1 MNTKLI
7 FFMLI
12 NRSRSFVD
20 ICIIIMNI
28 MKADLHNHSYYSDG
42 VLSPTEVVKLAS
54 EAECDLFSL
63 TDHDTTDGILEAKLE
78 ADKLNLNLIN
88 GVEISALW
96 RNMAIHILG
105 LGIDINNDILQTGLE
120 HNQKLRKE
128 RAEKIALGLW
138 RSGIKDALEKTQRF
152 SKTNMLTRTHFAQ
165 MLISEGYC
173 KDMKAVFR
181 RYLTGKK
188 PGSVRVEWED
198 FDEVVHWIH
207 ASGGKA
213 FIAHPFRYRMTHTK
227 IKSMLNDFKCVL
239 GDGIEIVTG
248 TSSDE
253 EIQLGSQWASKYNLL
268 ATCGSDFH
276 GWPNQRV
283 RIGHLRD
290 LPDPAI
296 AVWRYL

>member
-1 MNTKLI
+1 
-7 FFMLI
+7 
-12 NRSRSFVD
+12 
-20 ICIIIMNI
+20 

-42 VLSPTEVVKLAS
+42 VLSPSQVVKLAS

-63 TDHDTTDGILEAKLE
+63 TDHDTTDGIAEAQLEAN
-78 ADKLNLNLIN
+78 KLNLNFIN
-88 GVEISALW
+88 GVEISAFW

-128 RAEKIALGLW
+128 RAEKIALDLW
-138 RSGIKDALEKTQRF
+138 RSGIKDALEKTQSF
-152 SKTNMLTRTHFAQ
+152 SKTDMLTRTHFAQ

-188 PGSVRVEWED
+188 PGGVRVEWED
-198 FDEVVHWIH
+198 FDEVVRWIH
-207 ASGGKA
+207 AAGGKA

-227 IKSMLNDFKCVL
+227 IKTLLNDFKCVL
-239 GDGIEIVTG
+239 GDGIEVVTG
-248 TSSDE
+248 TSSEE
-253 EIQLGSQWASKYNLL
+253 EIQLGNQWAGKYDLL

-283 RIGHLRD
+283 CIGNLRD
-290 LPDPAI
+290 LPDPEK
-296 AVWRYL
+296 AVWKYL

>member
-1 MNTKLI
+1 
-7 FFMLI
+7 
-12 NRSRSFVD
+12 
-20 ICIIIMNI
+20 

-42 VLSPTEVVKLAS
+42 VLSPSQLVKLAS
-54 EAECDLFSL
+54 QAECDLFSL
-63 TDHDTTDGILEAKLE
+63 TDHDTTNGIAEAQLE
-78 ADKLNLNLIN
+78 ADKLKLNLVN

-96 RNMAIHILG
+96 RNMTIHILG

-138 RSGIKDALEKTQRF
+138 RSGIKDALEKTQMF
-152 SKTNMLTRTHFAQ
+152 SKTDMLTRTHFAQ

-188 PGSVRVEWED
+188 PGGVRVEWKD
-198 FDEVVHWIH
+198 LDEVINWIH
-207 ASGGKA
+207 AAGGKA
-213 FIAHPFRYRMTHTK
+213 LIAHPFRYRMTHTK
-227 IKSMLNDFKCVL
+227 IKTMLNDFKLLL
-239 GDGIEIVTG
+239 GDGIEVITAS
-248 TSSDE
+248 SSDE
-253 EIQLGSQWASKYNLL
+253 EIRLGSQWTIQYNLL

-276 GWPNQRV
+276 GWPNQRI
-283 RIGHLRD
+283 RIGNLKD
-290 LPDPAI
+290 LPDSKR

>member
-1 MNTKLI
+1 
-7 FFMLI
+7 
-12 NRSRSFVD
+12 
-20 ICIIIMNI
+20 

-42 VLSPTEVVKLAS
+42 VLSPSDVVKLAS
-54 EAECDLFSL
+54 EAECDLFAL
-63 TDHDTTDGILEAKLE
+63 TDHDTTDGIAEAQLE

-88 GVEISALW
+88 GVEISGLW
-96 RNMAIHILG
+96 RNMTIHILG
-105 LGIDINNDILQTGLE
+105 LGIDCNNDILQTGLA

-138 RSGIKDALEKTQRF
+138 RSGIKDALEKTQSF
-152 SKTNMLTRTHFAQ
+152 SKTEMLTRTHFAQ

-188 PGSVRVEWED
+188 PGGVRVEWPH

-213 FIAHPFRYRMTHTK
+213 LIAHPFRYRMTHTK
-227 IKSMLNDFKCVL
+227 IKTMLTDFKCVL
-239 GDGIEIVTG
+239 GDGIEVVTG

-253 EIQLGSQWASKYNLL
+253 EIQLGNQWAGQHNLL

-283 RIGHLRD
+283 RIGNLRD
-290 LPDPAI
+290 LPDPEKGI
-296 AVWRYL
+296 WRHL

>member
-1 MNTKLI
+1 MKH
-7 FFMLI
+7 
-12 NRSRSFVD
+12 
-20 ICIIIMNI
+20 I

-42 VLSPTEVVKLAS
+42 VLSPSEVIKLAS
-54 EAECDLFSL
+54 QAECDLFSL
-63 TDHDTTDGILEAKLE
+63 TDHDTTDGIAEAQLEAN
-78 ADKLNLNLIN
+78 KLNLNLVN

-105 LGIDINNDILQTGLE
+105 LGIDINNEILQTGLE

-138 RSGIKDALEKTQRF
+138 RSGIKDALEKTQSF
-152 SKTNMLTRTHFAQ
+152 SKTDMLTRTHFAQ

-188 PGSVRVEWED
+188 PGGVRVEWRE
-198 FDEVVHWIH
+198 FDEIIYWIH
-207 ASGGKA
+207 AAGGKA
-213 FIAHPFRYRMTHTK
+213 LIAHPFRYRMTHTK
-227 IKSMLNDFKCVL
+227 IKTMLNDFKCAL
-239 GDGIEIVTG
+239 GDGIEVVTG
-248 TSSDE
+248 TSSNE
-253 EIQLGSQWASKYNLL
+253 EIQLGNQWAGKYNLL

-283 RIGHLRD
+283 RIGNLRD
-290 LPDPAI
+290 LPDPEKAI
-296 AVWRYL
+296 WRYL